1 MHPCQ
6 PGRIHH
12 FELES
17 LPSGEWGYLH
27 FPVTARYAR
36 TLGLDCMGM
45 TGKFHTEWGD
55 FHSLK
60 NQAALEFE
68 CFRMLSYGYAVSIGD
83 QLELWG
89 FESGCYQLIGK
100 VFHQLKEREAWAR
113 PSKALVEA
121 ALVTSEPIPCEH
133 QIPESVFGAVQLLE
147 ELALQFDV
155 VDLEAPLDQYSLVI
169 LPDDLAV
176 TPEYQRKLNDYAAK
190 GGKIIACAKGG
201 LNSENAYPDCF
212 GASYQGK
219 ENLWPSFLLPRGP
232 MAKGLAE
239 NNEYVIYLQGERIIP
254 AEAKP
259 FSHCASRISAGQAS
273 IFVPTSTLPPQRAPN
288 SRRLSGME
296 TLLCSRIP
304 CLPNTAK
311 MPLSGANGS
320 YPTPLICFCQKD
332 WSATT
337 ALPL

>member
-1 MHPCQ
+1 
-6 PGRIHH
+6 
-12 FELES
+12 
-17 LPSGEWGYLH
+17 
-27 FPVTARYAR
+27 
-36 TLGLDCMGM
+36 M

-83 QLELWG
+83 QLEPYGVLNPAA
-89 FESGCYQLIGK
+89 YQLIGK

-176 TPEYQRKLNDYAAK
+176 TPEYQRKLNDYAAV
-190 GGKIIACAKGG
+190 
-201 LNSENAYPDCF
+201 
-212 GASYQGK
+212 SYTH
-219 ENLWPSFLLPRGP
+219 LTGP
-232 MAKGLAE
+232 TDETYLAPWD
-239 NNEYVIYLQGERIIP
+239 Y
-254 AEAKP
+254 
-259 FSHCASRISAGQAS
+259 
-273 IFVPTSTLPPQRAPN
+273 T
-288 SRRLSGME
+288 
-296 TLLCSRIP
+296 
-304 CLPNTAK
+304 
-311 MPLSGANGS
+311 ANGIEGVYGLS
-320 YPTPLICFCQKD
+320 LIHI
-332 WSATT
+332 
-337 ALPL
+337 